1 MALFIYA
8 VLINGYGFWIMGADK
23 RRAKAHR
30 WRISEKRIWLT
41 AAMFGSLGVWI
52 GMRTFRHKTKHKS
65 FLYGVPLLFLTEAAL
80 VLMYLMYKK

>member
-1 MALFIYA
+1 MALLIYA
-8 VLINGYGFWIMGADK
+8 VLINGYGFWIMGTDK

-52 GMRTFRHKTKHKS
+52 GMRIFRHKTKHKS
-65 FLYGVPLLFLTEAAL
+65 FLYGVPPLFSLKPPL
-80 VLMYLMYKK
+80 C

>member
-1 MALFIYA
+1 MVLFIYA

-23 RRAKAHR
+23 KRAKARR

-52 GMRTFRHKTKHKS
+52 GMRAFRHKTKHKS
-65 FLYGVPLLFLTEAAL
+65 FLYGVPILFLAEAAL
-80 VLMYLMYKK
+80 VLIYLMYKK